1 MLRIRTED
9 GGRRTG
15 GGCCGSGS
23 KTEDRGRMTESVS
36 LHPSPV
42 GREAPPP
49 VLGPERSEDPL
60 LARTIS
66 KEITLTFPWPLQ
78 PEYSL
83 YTGHTFFTPHIWS
96 FFFMSY
102 SFISHQ
108 LFN

>member
-9 GGRRTG
+9 GRPRTDDRICLPSSVPRRAR
-15 GGCCGSGS
+15 S
-23 KTEDRGRMTESVS
+23 
-36 LHPSPV
+36 
-42 GREAPPP
+42 AP
-49 VLGPERSEDPL
+49 LGPERSEDPL

-66 KEITLTFPWPLQ
+66 KEITLTNSWSFQ
-78 PEYSL
+78 SIYSL
-83 YTGHTFFTPHIWS
+83 YTGLPFFTPHIWS